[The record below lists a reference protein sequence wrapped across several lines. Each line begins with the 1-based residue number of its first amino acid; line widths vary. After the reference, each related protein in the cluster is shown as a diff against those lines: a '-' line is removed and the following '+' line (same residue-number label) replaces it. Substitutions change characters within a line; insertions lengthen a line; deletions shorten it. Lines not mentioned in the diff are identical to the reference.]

1 MSSESPVST
10 IVNWHEQALDCWQQG
25 QYGKA
30 AELYG
35 QAIDAE
41 PEVKAHY
48 WHLGLM
54 LLLQGAEAEAQTT
67 WLMALAEGES
77 EAIDQWAAELMQVLE
92 TEADRQQALSNQQL
106 AWVIR
111 QHLRE
116 IFPENLTNLLYLIQ
130 LSAALEQLTGD
141 EIRAWNV
148 IPVLEAFQGVVPV
161 TLLSKTLEVVL
172 NRLPPDRITVE
183 FAAACFQ
190 HLSATDAL
198 LQLLIAAGMK
208 IAYSLCYPLLAA
220 HLFEEYRKLDPDN
233 LEVLWN
239 LSVFYQKAQ
248 EYDLAIAA
256 AQSHLALAEQTIE
269 KTFSNILLLRAL
281 VSAGGR
287 WEESVAAIADH
298 RQLLATL
305 CAEQPVDLR
314 SGYAVRLFNSPFYLP
329 YFSDDLRQNRTIQNQ
344 VMQFCQRNVE
354 QYASQRIARYRQSR
368 ATSAKVTTSDR
379 RLKVGY
385 VSHCMLQHSVGWL
398 ARWLLQHHDR
408 DQVELHG
415 YFIIN
420 RPGDYL
426 NDWYLSQM
434 EHTCRMGID
443 CLDNPH
449 DLADRIYADDLDI
462 LIDLDSLTLD
472 VTCEIMALKPA
483 PVQATWLGWDAAG
496 ISTIDYFIA
505 DPYVLPDWAQEY
517 YPETIWRL
525 PNTYIAVDGFEV
537 EVPTLRRDDLGVPA
551 DAIVYLSSQSGRKR
565 HRDTVRLQMQIL
577 KQVPNS
583 YFFIKGFADE
593 KSIQEFFTHIAEEEG
608 VNPDRLRFLPNT
620 AREAEHRANLAI
632 ADVVLDTY
640 PYNGATTTLETLW
653 MGIPLVTRVGEQ
665 FAARNSYT
673 MLMNVGVKAGIAW
686 TDAEYVEWG
695 VRLGTDATLRQQIHW
710 QLLQSR
716 RTAPLWNAKQ
726 FTREMEQAYKEM
738 CQRSKK

>member
-1 MSSESPVST
+1 MSSESLIDT
-10 IVNWHEQALDCWQQG
+10 IADWHVKVLECWQQG

-30 AELYG
+30 AEFYS
-35 QAIDAE
+35 QAIEAE
-41 PEVKAHY
+41 PEVRSHY

-54 LLLQGAEAEAQTT
+54 LLLRGEEAEAQAT
-67 WLMALAEGES
+67 WLMALAEGEA
-77 EAIDQWAAELMQVLE
+77 EKIDLWAAELMQVLE
-92 TEADRQQALSNQQL
+92 TEADRQQALSAHQL

-116 IFPENLTNLLYLIQ
+116 IFPENLTNLLHLIQ
-130 LSAALEQLTGD
+130 LSAALDQLTGN
-141 EIRAWNV
+141 EIQEWDV
-148 IPVLEAFQGVVPV
+148 IPVLENFQGTVSA
-161 TLLSKTLEVVL
+161 TLLLKALEVVL
-172 NRLPPDRITVE
+172 DQLPPDKITVE
-183 FAAACFQ
+183 FTAACFP
-190 HLSATDAL
+190 HLSASDTL
-198 LQLLIAAGMK
+198 LQLLVTATMRIAHT
-208 IAYSLCYPLLAA
+208 LRYPLLAA
-220 HLFEEYRKLDPDN
+220 HLFEEYRKLDPNN

-239 LSVFYQKAQ
+239 LSTFYQKAH
-248 EYDLAIAA
+248 EYDLAIEVAR
-256 AQSHLALAEQTIE
+256 SHLALATQTVE
-269 KTFSNILLLRAL
+269 KTFSSKLLLRGL
-281 VSAGGR
+281 ISAGGR
-287 WEESVAAIADH
+287 WEESVTAITHH
-298 RQLLATL
+298 RELLATL
-305 CAEQPVDLR
+305 CAEQPIDLR
-314 SGYAVRLFNSPFYLP
+314 SGYAVRLFNSSFYFP
-329 YFSDDLRQNRTIQNQ
+329 YFYDDLQQNRTIQNQ
-344 VMQFCQRNVE
+344 VMQLCQKNVE
-354 QYASQRIARYRQSR
+354 QYASQRIARYKQSR
-368 ATSAKVTTSDR
+368 TASSKVIISNR

-398 ARWLLQHHDR
+398 ARWLLKYHDR
-408 DQVELHG
+408 DQVDLHG

-434 EHTCRMGID
+434 EHACRMGID
-443 CLDNPH
+443 CPDNPH

-483 PVQATWLGWDAAG
+483 PIQATWLGWDAAG

-505 DPYVLPDWAQEY
+505 DPYVLPNWAQEY

-551 DAIVYLSSQSGRKR
+551 DAIVYLSSQSGCKR

-593 KSIQEFFTHIAEEEG
+593 KSIQEFFVHLAEEEG
-608 VNPDRLRFLPNT
+608 VNPDRLRFLPST
-620 AREAEHRANLAI
+620 TREAEHRANLAI

-673 MLMNVGVKAGIAW
+673 MLMNVGVEEGIAW
-686 TDAEYVEWG
+686 TGEEYVEWG
-695 VRLGTDATLRQQIHW
+695 VRLGKDAALRQQIHW
-710 QLLQSR
+710 KLLQSR
-716 RTAPLWNAKQ
+716 QTAPLWNAKQ
-726 FTREMEQAYKEM
+726 FTREMEKAYKEM
-738 CQRSKK
+738 C